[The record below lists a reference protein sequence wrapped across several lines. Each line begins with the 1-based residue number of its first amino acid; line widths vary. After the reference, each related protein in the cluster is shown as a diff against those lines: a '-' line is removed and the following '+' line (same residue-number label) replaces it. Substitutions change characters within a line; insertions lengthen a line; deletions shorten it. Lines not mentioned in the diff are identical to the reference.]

1 MRHFK
6 ILLLIIATGFLF
18 SSFCFKSKSSKSMV
32 DNLYSKENSNSEKL
46 IDSTSSVTSSNAVLK
61 TVQNT
66 NPDSSKKETKPLKE
80 TYLLSRQYDRLQSA
94 LEKYE
99 KIERKKLWKKID
111 ADSATY
117 KDLKP
122 FDSGVAVKQIR
133 ERLFVDGDLKQD
145 SKSSL
150 YDEELMAGVLNYKK
164 RYGLKLNY
172 KLTWEHIKQ
181 MNEPIEERIKTIKL
195 NMQRCQ
201 LIPENLVNATD
212 YILVNIPS
220 YRLLYVKGGVSE
232 FVSDVFV
239 GTTWSETEIFSS
251 TMDKVVFSPYWNVP
265 QSIIDNELKL
275 NMARDKN
282 YLEENNMEWNGG
294 KVRQKPGPKNSLGLV
309 KFLFPN
315 PFDIYMHD
323 TPAKSLFQFEQRT
336 FSHGCINIKEAKK
349 LAHVILKDDPDW
361 TDEMIDNAMNGEKE
375 TTCILKNK
383 IPIYIGY
390 FTSWVN
396 EETGEVYFYPDVYQ
410 KDKETDSEDSEG
422 LVMD

>member
-1 MRHFK
+1 MRQLNKF
-6 ILLLIIATGFLF
+6 ILIIATGFVF
-18 SSFCFKSKSSKSMV
+18 TSFGFKNKDIKSNN
-32 DNLYSKENSNSEKL
+32 NLYSKENPK
-46 IDSTSSVTSSNAVLK
+46 
-61 TVQNT
+61 VQN
-66 NPDSSKKETKPLKE
+66 NSDSSGVKSKSSREV
-80 TYLLSRQYDRLQSA
+80 YLLSRQYDRLEAA
-94 LEKYE
+94 LEKYQ

-111 ADSATY
+111 IDSATY
-117 KDLKP
+117 KELKP
-122 FDSGVAVKQIR
+122 FDSGAVVKQIR
-133 ERLFVDGDLKQD
+133 ERLFVDGDLKRD
-145 SKSSL
+145 SKSDL

-164 RYGLKLNY
+164 RYGLTLNY
-172 KLTWEHIKQ
+172 KLSFEHIKQ
-181 MNEPIEERIKTIKL
+181 MNEPVSERIKTIQL
-195 NMQRCQ
+195 NMERCR
-201 LIPENLVNATD
+201 LIPENLIDARD
-212 YILVNIPS
+212 YIMVNIPA
-220 YRLLYVKGGVSE
+220 YRLLYVRNGVNE

-251 TMDKVVFSPYWNVP
+251 NMDKVVFSPYWNVP

-282 YLEENNMEWNGG
+282 YLEDNNMEWNGG

-361 TDEMIDNAMNGEKE
+361 NDEMIDNAMNGEKE

-396 EETGEVYFYPDVYQ
+396 EETGEIYFYPDVYQ
-410 KDKETDSEDSEG
+410 KDKPQPEETKSV
-422 LVMD
+422 VME

>member
-1 MRHFK
+1 MRQLYKF
-6 ILLLIIATGFLF
+6 ILIIAAGFVF
-18 SSFCFKSKSSKSMV
+18 ASFGFKNKDIKPIG
-32 DNLYSKENSNSEKL
+32 DLYSKEYPSVQNNS
-46 IDSTSSVTSSNAVLK
+46 DSTSTASKTSREV
-61 TVQNT
+61 
-66 NPDSSKKETKPLKE
+66 
-80 TYLLSRQYDRLQSA
+80 YLLSRQYDRLEAA
-94 LEKYE
+94 LEKYQ
-99 KIERKKLWKKID
+99 KIDRKKLWKKID
-111 ADSATY
+111 IDSATY
-117 KDLKP
+117 IELKP
-122 FDSGVAVKQIR
+122 FDSGAVVKQIR
-133 ERLFVDGDLKQD
+133 ERLYVDGDLKKD
-145 SKSSL
+145 SKSGL

-172 KLTWEHIKQ
+172 KLSFEHIKQ
-181 MNEPIEERIKTIKL
+181 MNEPVSERIRVIKL
-195 NMQRCQ
+195 NMERCR
-201 LIPENLVNATD
+201 LIPENLVDARD
-212 YILVNIPS
+212 YIMVNIPA
-220 YRLLYVKGGVSE
+220 YRLLYVKNGASE
-232 FVSDVFV
+232 FTSDVFV

-251 TMDKVVFSPYWNVP
+251 NMDKIVFSPYWNVP

-275 NMARDKN
+275 NMAKDKN
-282 YLEENNMEWNGG
+282 YLEEHNMEWNGG
-294 KVRQKPGPKNSLGLV
+294 KVRQRPGPKNSLGLV

-323 TPAKSLFQFEQRT
+323 TPAKSLFMFEQRT

-349 LAHVILKDDPDW
+349 MAHVILKDDPDW

-410 KDKETDSEDSEG
+410 KDKETTSEDTKG

>member
-1 MRHFK
+1 MRHFN
-6 ILLLIIATGFLF
+6 ILFLIITVGFLF
-18 SSFCFKSKSSKSMV
+18 SSFRYENKTTASIADSFY
-32 DNLYSKENSNSEKL
+32 LKENLNSEKF
-46 IDSTSSVTSSNAVLK
+46 IDSTSLVTLNAAFKSVQK
-61 TVQNT
+61 T
-66 NPDSSKKETKPLKE
+66 NPDSSKKETNSVKKE
-80 TYLLSRQYDRLQSA
+80 AYLLSRQYDKLQVA

-99 KIERKKLWKKID
+99 NIERKKLWKKID
-111 ADSATY
+111 VDSATY

-164 RYGLKLNY
+164 RYGLTLNY
-172 KLTWEHIKQ
+172 KLTYEHIKQ

-212 YILVNIPS
+212 YIMVNIPS
-220 YRLLYVKGGVSE
+220 YRLLYVKDGINE

-251 TMDKVVFSPYWNVP
+251 NMDKVVFSPYWNVP

-275 NMARDKN
+275 NMTKDKN
-282 YLEENNMEWNGG
+282 YLEEHNMEWNGG

-375 TTCILKNK
+375 TICMLKNK

-410 KDKETDSEDSEG
+410 KDKGKELDDT